1 MFVKILCLVAAFHGA
16 FSADSRNI
24 VQYLSANPEYST
36 LVGLVKDAGLVAS
49 LSAPGSMTLL
59 APNNDAFKAL
69 PASTLSALQNDKN
82 KLKTVLLYHVINQA
96 LISFLITDGEV
107 VNTLANQ
114 NVTFTKTVRDLS
126 LKVNNADIS
135 STDVIVSNGVI
146 HTLDSVLMPQT
157 ENILQYIAKNDG
169 LFSDLFAA
177 IIVTNLETA
186 LEGGQFTVFAPTD
199 DAFKKISS
207 ALPGDVASLE
217 QVLKYHV
224 VPGLH
229 PAGSLKDGDM
239 LNTLAGKT
247 LKVDL
252 KNGVEIG
259 TAKVIT
265 ADIMVI
271 NGIIHVIDTVQ
282 VP

>member
-1 MFVKILCLVAAFHGA
+1 MLFKILCLVAAFHGA

-24 VQYLSANPEYST
+24 VQYLAANPEYST

-49 LSAPGSMTLL
+49 LSAPGSLTVL
-59 APNNDAFKAL
+59 APTNDAFKAL
-69 PASTLSALQNDKN
+69 PASTLSALQKDKN
-82 KLKTVLLYHVINQA
+82 QLKTVLLYHVINKA

-107 VNTLANQ
+107 ETTLANQ
-114 NVTFTKTVRDLS
+114 NVTFSKTGTA
-126 LKVNNADIS
+126 LKVNNAPIS
-135 STDVIVSNGVI
+135 NSDLIVSNGVI
-146 HTLDSVLMPQT
+146 HTLDAVLIPST
-157 ENILQYIAKNDG
+157 ENILQYIVKHDDM
-169 LFSDLFAA
+169 FSDLFAA
-177 IIVTNLETA
+177 LVVTNLESV

-207 ALPGDVASLE
+207 ALPPDAASLAS
-217 QVLKYHV
+217 VLKYHV

-229 PAGSLKDGDM
+229 PAASLKDGDM
-239 LNTLAGKT
+239 LNTLAGKA

-252 KNGVEIG
+252 SNGVKIG
-259 TAKVIT
+259 SGKVIS
-265 ADIMVI
+265 ADIMAI

>member
-1 MFVKILCLVAAFHGA
+1 MFVKLLCVVAAFHGA
-16 FSADSRNI
+16 ISADSRNI

-69 PASTLSALQNDKN
+69 PASTLSSLQNDKN
-82 KLKTVLLYHVINQA
+82 RLKTVLLYHVINQA
-96 LISFLITDGEV
+96 LISFLINDGDV

-114 NVTFTKTVRDLS
+114 NVTFTKTGTS
-126 LKVNNADIS
+126 IKVNNADIS
-135 STDVIVSNGVI
+135 GTDVIVSNGVI
-146 HTLDSVLMPQT
+146 HTIDSVLMPKT

-177 IIVTNLETA
+177 IIVTNLESA
-186 LEGGQFTVFAPTD
+186 LESGTFTVFAPTD

-207 ALPGDVASLE
+207 SLPGDIASLE
-217 QVLKYHV
+217 KVLKYHV

-239 LNTLAGKT
+239 LNTLAGKD

-259 TAKVIT
+259 TGKVIT
-265 ADIMVI
+265 ADIMTI